1 MAAWSVL
8 LWHKTID
15 MLEHGTDTCSIPKS
29 PLFISCNKS
38 EHGILLQRTQRQKL
52 WNPGMIMLQQDIH
65 KTLRLSDVNIKE
77 SRRGSFFSLS
87 ESLQSKIQKVKNFKK
102 SCLGS
107 ANNPPQITEN
117 VNNVDQ
123 EVTMTPVEY
132 SSSVPYART
141 GW

>member
-38 EHGILLQRTQRQKL
+38 EHGILLQRTQQQKL
-52 WNPGMIMLQQDIH
+52 WNPGMIMLQRDIH
-65 KTLRLSDVNIKE
+65 TTLRLSDVNIKQ
-77 SRRGSFFSLS
+77 SRRGSFFSFS

-102 SCLGS
+102 TCLGS
-107 ANNPPQITEN
+107 ANHPPQIAEN

-132 SSSVPYART
+132 SCSVPYART